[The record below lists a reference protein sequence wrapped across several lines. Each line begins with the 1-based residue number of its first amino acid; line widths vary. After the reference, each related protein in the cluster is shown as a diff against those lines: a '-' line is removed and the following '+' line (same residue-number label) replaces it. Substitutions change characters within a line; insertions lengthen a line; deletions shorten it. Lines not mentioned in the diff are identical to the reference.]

1 MLSSIIF
8 TLASEELTE
17 QFEQTLAD
25 IKGPDI
31 KGRPLFIGDSDIEG
45 WRTNNGIDTEPGKS
59 ASGFLLP
66 GSYNVGVGGATC
78 ADVKGWVSD
87 ALTKLEP
94 SFVVIVC
101 GENDL
106 ADHAVPNQA
115 FADFKTVYELIAETG
130 VRTYTVSTKPEPETK
145 ALHSEY
151 EAYDALVLGLAREL
165 SLIPQKRSKG
175 EPKRYDPP
183 LVIIDSYNGF
193 KALGN
198 PDSLYHSDEL
208 PEALHMG
215 PSGYERWAAW
225 LGTAVNSTDTGCL
238 QWLSCKCAEYGGP
251 IEPPSQYG
259 DAYNHPHEATYACAA
274 ADQANTEDALP
285 SPSSPPVTTP
295 TTTTPAPKTAD
306 KSIVLTLTASGSVG
320 DYSDTTALR
329 RSIAASAGVA
339 PSSTVITVAA
349 ASVIITATITVPA
362 STADS
367 VQTKLSSSLGTAA
380 AASAALGIT
389 VESAPTVTTS
399 TTSSATPKALTG
411 VGASN
416 IEGDSDSSSMGPII
430 GGAGEQN
437 APMQSPRPPAART
450 AAVVQPC

>member
-1 MLSSIIF
+1 MADLGYLLEGMLSSIIF
-8 TLASEELTE
+8 ALALDEAEDDLTLPSPSPQTLTDE
-17 QFEQTLAD
+17 FQQTLARLN
-25 IKGPDI
+25 I

-45 WRTNNGIDTEPGKS
+45 WRTNNDIAEPGMS
-59 ASGFLLP
+59 ASGFLLR
-66 GSYNVGVGGATC
+66 GSNNVGVGGATC
-78 ADVKGWVSD
+78 ADVKDWVSD

-165 SLIPQKRSKG
+165 SLIP
-175 EPKRYDPP
+175 PYDTP

-208 PEALHMG
+208 HMG

-225 LGTAVNSTDTGCL
+225 LGTAVNSPNTGCL

-259 DAYNHPHEATYACAA
+259 DAYNHPHEATYTCAA
-274 ADQANTEDALP
+274 ADQAITSRAARGSRFP
-285 SPSSPPVTTP
+285 
-295 TTTTPAPKTAD
+295 
-306 KSIVLTLTASGSVG
+306 LTDL
-320 DYSDTTALR
+320 
-329 RSIAASAGVA
+329 
-339 PSSTVITVAA
+339 
-349 ASVIITATITVPA
+349 II
-362 STADS
+362 
-367 VQTKLSSSLGTAA
+367 LSLGLCYL
-380 AASAALGIT
+380 SI
-389 VESAPTVTTS
+389 
-399 TTSSATPKALTG
+399 
-411 VGASN
+411 
-416 IEGDSDSSSMGPII
+416 
-430 GGAGEQN
+430 
-437 APMQSPRPPAART
+437 
-450 AAVVQPC
+450 

>member
-8 TLASEELTE
+8 ALALDEAEDDLTLPSPSPQTLTDE
-17 QFEQTLAD
+17 FQQTLARLN
-25 IKGPDI
+25 I

-45 WRTNNGIDTEPGKS
+45 WRTNNGIGTEPGMS
-59 ASGFLLP
+59 ASGLLLR
-66 GSYNVGVGGATC
+66 GSNNVGVGGATC
-78 ADVKGWVSD
+78 ADVKDWVSD

-115 FADFKTVYELIAETG
+115 FADFKTAYELIAETG
-130 VRTYTVSTKPEPETK
+130 VRTYTVSTKPEPGTK
-145 ALHSEY
+145 ELHSEY

-165 SLIPQKRSKG
+165 SLIP
-175 EPKRYDPP
+175 PYDTP

-259 DAYNHPHEATYACAA
+259 DAYNHPHEATYTCAA
-274 ADQANTEDALP
+274 ADQANTGPPQANTGHCVQCDARMRRHL
-285 SPSSPPVTTP
+285 
-295 TTTTPAPKTAD
+295 
-306 KSIVLTLTASGSVG
+306 LFGSF
-320 DYSDTTALR
+320 
-329 RSIAASAGVA
+329 
-339 PSSTVITVAA
+339 
-349 ASVIITATITVPA
+349 
-362 STADS
+362 
-367 VQTKLSSSLGTAA
+367 
-380 AASAALGIT
+380 
-389 VESAPTVTTS
+389 
-399 TTSSATPKALTG
+399 
-411 VGASN
+411 
-416 IEGDSDSSSMGPII
+416 
-430 GGAGEQN
+430 
-437 APMQSPRPPAART
+437 
-450 AAVVQPC
+450 PCC